1 LAFTPNHGKATLK
14 TIVSEASKL
23 GRVIKSDVKCI
34 FGVTLSEVPKYKE
47 TSIPL
52 PVVRIVERVESS
64 IELQGLYRESGSAK
78 IVQQLK
84 KLYDRGDD
92 PDLSNFQIHACCS
105 LLNEFFLSMPKNHS
119 LFPID
124 LYRQFMK
131 VAEIRKEEEQL
142 IELQKLTESLPLIN
156 HQTIAYLIQHLCK
169 INDNCSKNHM
179 NEKNLGIVF
188 APIFFNGCM
197 VSTVWKEVQLQQD
210 VILLYMRHRKEI
222 FKEEIIKE
230 KVQVSFKV

>member
-1 LAFTPNHGKATLK
+1 
-14 TIVSEASKL
+14 
-23 GRVIKSDVKCI
+23 
-34 FGVTLSEVPKYKE
+34 
-47 TSIPL
+47 
-52 PVVRIVERVESS
+52 
-64 IELQGLYRESGSAK
+64 
-78 IVQQLK
+78 
-84 KLYDRGDD
+84 
-92 PDLSNFQIHACCS
+92 
-105 LLNEFFLSMPKNHS
+105 MPKNHS